1 MGAVRR
7 EIEIAEQAKALRF
20 GGRSRGRLRTP
31 SAGIAGRDRIQLR
44 LNRRTFLSAF
54 HRHVRIVFLVAG
66 HAARSP
72 TVTAARPPEGFQ
84 AADAAETISFAC
96 AQVLKTKMAIQSMAE
111 PASTRSCR
119 ERQRRSLPLFC

>member
-1 MGAVRR
+1 VRR

-66 HAARSP
+66 HAARSS

-84 AADAAETISFAC
+84 AADCGGNSKLCLCSGLE
-96 AQVLKTKMAIQSMAE
+96 KTMEIQSMAE
-111 PASTRSCR
+111 PR
-119 ERQRRSLPLFC
+119 EHQILQRATEA